1 MYQAFLAA
9 AAVESVHVS
18 ETFTRVL
25 VILGSPIKSLS
36 KETFMAQLRN
46 MHQNVLDSIGPN
58 LLDLDSEAMDI
69 NKEWKH
75 PALPLCIHV
84 SNGIG
89 DSGQLESIDKF
100 LRERNASCT
109 FSSWLSKWAVS
120 LREDWDHHE
129 HGQQPMDT
137 LNRSNR
143 IHAVWILYSVD
154 ESIYSKWT
162 HSLKKILSGY
172 GLPIQAVIT
181 RSDTDL
187 TGEKLLQ
194 RNFLDQRGFLF
205 PDVQALPDHFIV
217 LPLKRSLSSDDMI
230 TKDLQMIRQLQRLD
244 HQALWA
250 SSEVINTKVNIERSA
265 QIICKIAAILGK
277 RGINIAITAYTTL
290 SKSHSLTQSGI
301 FTLRCLCEIFQVPK
315 MMEIAML
322 TKLASWESLESG
334 ATPFSIADGKYLH
347 FSIRVAAVILYCKA
361 LHCKGW
367 THNQHTNYSSELDNF
382 YDAYG
387 HQFEEFAKNA
397 HFGIPSQIRKMLH
410 SSDLKKQLQISLERF
425 FVNVLNCSP

>member
-9 AAVESVHVS
+9 AAVESDHVS

-25 VILGSPIKSLS
+25 VILGSPTKSLS
-36 KETFMAQLRN
+36 KTTFMAELCD
-46 MHQNVLDSIGPN
+46 MHQNVLDSIGPD

-89 DSGQLESIDKF
+89 DSEQLESIDKF
-100 LRERNASCT
+100 LGERNTSCT
-109 FSSWLSKWAVS
+109 FSSLLAKWAVS

-137 LNRSNR
+137 LNRNNR

-154 ESIYSKWT
+154 ESIYSKWIN
-162 HSLKKILSGY
+162 SLKQILSVY

-187 TGEKLLQ
+187 TDERLLQ

-205 PDVQALPDHFIV
+205 PNVQALPDHFIV

-250 SSEVINTKVNIERSA
+250 SSEVINTKVNIELSA
-265 QIICKIAAILGK
+265 QIICKIASILGK
-277 RGINIAITAYTTL
+277 RGINIPITAYTTL
-290 SKSHSLTQSGI
+290 PKSYSLAQSGI

-315 MMEIAML
+315 MMEIAMSR
-322 TKLASWESLESG
+322 KLASWESRESG
-334 ATPFSIADGKYLH
+334 TAPFSIADGKYLH

-361 LHCKGW
+361 LHCRGW
-367 THNQHTNYSSELDNF
+367 THNDFTNYSSELDNF

-410 SSDLKKQLQISLERF
+410 SSNLKKQLQISLEGF